1 MVVGTWVQIS
11 KSVVGFGCAFI
22 NQMTTSYEADNS
34 ALIRMKV
41 QGGHT
46 PDEDI
51 VKWRLFDPE
60 RILEPGK
67 KDGLYE
73 ALDKI
78 VSNQPVLLVPI

>member
-1 MVVGTWVQIS
+1 
-11 KSVVGFGCAFI
+11 
-22 NQMTTSYEADNS
+22 MTTSYEADNS

-51 VKWRLFDPE
+51 VEWRLFDPE

-78 VSNQPVLLVPI
+78 VSNQPVLLIPI